1 MISLFFVFRTK
12 EKAKIMTI
20 EMGTLEMIGLGSIF
34 NQEGSK
40 NFKIRQ
46 QKKKDLNDVH
56 ELKMLLHKKEETI
69 RIANTKLIEVR
80 KENFVLNMEVLRLD
94 SALEEETVDKLKMM
108 QEKCE
113 TILIAKD
120 QEMKNAELVEK
131 VANMDIEIKQL
142 NIALD
147 QEKINLNQEKV
158 MHQAFADVIDN
169 QEKEI
174 KLLNIALDQSKEE
187 INEILN
193 EKDETLLRTKRQ
205 NEGFLTEIIN
215 LKKQV
220 KCSEIKHLNVALEK
234 ANQEILVA
242 KEEKAEALLRNLNQT
257 EQNQRLCAEI
267 AYLRKEIIRLEM
279 NLDEVTKEKI
289 KILQEKVLK
298 DTEISIAKDREEKKI
313 KEIVKT
319 KIELECLN
327 SALEQ
332 ESREKLK
339 LIHEKDNAVLKIKD
353 LKQKNGEF
361 TEKIESLNRQI
372 KVLKKSLEHKDK
384 ENLKIVQEKNLAL
397 TEARL

>member
-46 QKKKDLNDVH
+46 QKKKELNDVH

-158 MHQAFADVIDN
+158 KYQAFADVIDN

-397 TEARL
+397 KEARL

>member
-46 QKKKDLNDVH
+46 QKKKELNDVH

-94 SALEEETVDKLKMM
+94 SALEEETVDKLKMI

-120 QEMKNAELVEK
+120 QEMKYAELVEK

-279 NLDEVTKEKI
+279 NLEERTKEKI

-298 DTEISIAKDREEKKI
+298 DTELSIAKDREEKKI

-339 LIHEKDNAVLKIKD
+339 MMHEKDKAALKTKD

-372 KVLKKSLEHKDK
+372 KVLKASLQHKCN

-397 TEARL
+397 IEARL

>member
-1 MISLFFVFRTK
+1 MKAELEQEKLRNAKKDEALAKAMERERENVQIIVSHVTEVEQLKIALNQEKSNVK
-12 EKAKIMTI
+12 EEKAKYHAT
-20 EMGTLEMIGLGSIF
+20 
-34 NQEGSK
+34 
-40 NFKIRQ
+40 
-46 QKKKDLNDVH
+46 
-56 ELKMLLHKKEETI
+56 
-69 RIANTKLIEVR
+69 NTKLIEVR

-147 QEKINLNQEKV
+147 QEKNYLNQERVK
-158 MHQAFADVIDN
+158 HQAFSDVIDN

-174 KLLNIALDQSKEE
+174 KLLNIALDRSKEE

-220 KCSEIKHLNVALEK
+220 KSSEIKHLNVALDK

-298 DTEISIAKDREEKKI
+298 DTELSIAKDREEKKI

-372 KVLKKSLEHKDK
+372 KVLKKSLEYKDK

-397 TEARL
+397 KEARL

>member
-1 MISLFFVFRTK
+1 
-12 EKAKIMTI
+12 MTI
-20 EMGTLEMIGLGSIF
+20 EMGTLEMIGLRSIF
-34 NQEGSK
+34 DQEGSK
-40 NFKIRQ
+40 NFKIRY
-46 QKKKDLNDVH
+46 QKKKELNDVH
-56 ELKMLLHKKEETI
+56 ELKMLLHKKDETI
-69 RIANTKLIEVR
+69 RVANTKLIEVR

-120 QEMKNAELVEK
+120 QEIKNVELFDK
-131 VANMDIEIKQL
+131 VANMDIEIRQL
-142 NIALD
+142 NISLD
-147 QEKINLNQEKV
+147 QEKLNLNEEKAK
-158 MHQAFADVIDN
+158 HQAFSDVIEN

-174 KLLNIALDQSKEE
+174 KLLNIALDRSKEE

-193 EKDETLLRTKRQ
+193 EKDEALLRTKRQ

-220 KCSEIKHLNVALEK
+220 KCSEIKHLNVALDK
-234 ANQEILVA
+234 ANQERLVA

-279 NLDEVTKEKI
+279 NLDERNKEKI
-289 KILQEKVLK
+289 KMMQEKALK
-298 DTEISIAKDREEKKI
+298 DTELLIAKDREEKKV

-332 ESREKLK
+332 ESRQKLK
-339 LIHEKDNAVLKIKD
+339 LIHEKDKAVLKTKE
-353 LKQKNGEF
+353 LKQKNEEF
-361 TEKIESLNRQI
+361 SEKIESLNRQI
-372 KVLKKSLEHKDK
+372 KVLKESLELKDK
-384 ENLKIVQEKNLAL
+384 ENLKIVQEKNIAL

>member
-46 QKKKDLNDVH
+46 QKKKELNDVH

-158 MHQAFADVIDN
+158 KYQAFADVIDN

-220 KCSEIKHLNVALEK
+220 KCSEIKHLNVALDK

-242 KEEKAEALLRNLNQT
+242 KEEKAEALLRNLNLT

-279 NLDEVTKEKI
+279 NLDEATKEKI
-289 KILQEKVLK
+289 TQQPK
-298 DTEISIAKDREEKKI
+298 TEIS
-313 KEIVKT
+313 
-319 KIELECLN
+319 
-327 SALEQ
+327 
-332 ESREKLK
+332 
-339 LIHEKDNAVLKIKD
+339 
-353 LKQKNGEF
+353 
-361 TEKIESLNRQI
+361 
-372 KVLKKSLEHKDK
+372 
-384 ENLKIVQEKNLAL
+384 
-397 TEARL
+397 

>member
-46 QKKKDLNDVH
+46 QKKKELNDVH

-94 SALEEETVDKLKMM
+94 SALEEETVDKLKMI

-120 QEMKNAELVEK
+120 QEMKYAELVEK

-220 KCSEIKHLNVALEK
+220 KCSEIKHLNVALDK

-279 NLDEVTKEKI
+279 NLEERTKEKI
-289 KILQEKVLK
+289 KILQEKVLQ
-298 DTEISIAKDREEKKI
+298 DTELSIAKDREEKKI

-339 LIHEKDNAVLKIKD
+339 MMHEKDKAALKTKD

-372 KVLKKSLEHKDK
+372 KVLKASLQHKCN

-397 TEARL
+397 TEAKL

>member
-46 QKKKDLNDVH
+46 QKKKELNDVH

-147 QEKINLNQEKV
+147 QEKIDLNQEKV
-158 MHQAFADVIDN
+158 KHQAFSDVIDN
-169 QEKEI
+169 QKKEI
-174 KLLNIALDQSKEE
+174 KLLNIALDRSKEE

-193 EKDETLLRTKRQ
+193 EKNETLLRTKRQ

-279 NLDEVTKEKI
+279 NLDEATKEKI
-289 KILQEKVLK
+289 K
-298 DTEISIAKDREEKKI
+298 EIRF
-313 KEIVKT
+313 
-319 KIELECLN
+319 LLPHF
-327 SALEQ
+327 
-332 ESREKLK
+332 R
-339 LIHEKDNAVLKIKD
+339 
-353 LKQKNGEF
+353 
-361 TEKIESLNRQI
+361 
-372 KVLKKSLEHKDK
+372 
-384 ENLKIVQEKNLAL
+384 
-397 TEARL
+397 